1 MKYIII
7 LILILPILVSGQN
20 SNYKWGTQRIE
31 IEKDFNLSIFEL
43 KPLEENL
50 KTFLS
55 PDEENKFCLYMVD
68 DMNFEN
74 ICEVDLFKVMGFYQD
89 SLFFYFQATQ
99 ERPYNEEDDIGN
111 CIRKIIFGD
120 LIKFRWKVN
129 FKRKSEDG
137 DIFWEGGY
145 SGFGESET
153 EYYVSLHSLGTLTN
167 PSHSQYTFFTF
178 NRRFLDYIK
187 NKRMNIHPENKSKL
201 HSTELFTKYLVD
213 DYSLLS
219 EPIKE

>member
-1 MKYIII
+1 MKCIFI
-7 LILILPILVSGQN
+7 LFLILPILVSGQS
-20 SNYKWGTQRIE
+20 SNYKWGTERIE
-31 IEKDFNLSIFEL
+31 IVNHYNLSKFEL

-55 PDEENKFCLYMVD
+55 PEEENKFCLYMVD
-68 DMNFEN
+68 DMKFEN
-74 ICEVDLFKVMGFYQD
+74 ICDVNLFKVMGFYQD

-99 ERPYNEEDDIGN
+99 ERAYSEKDDIAK
-111 CIRKIIFGD
+111 CIRKVIFGD

-145 SGFGESET
+145 VGFGESKT
-153 EYYVSLHSLGTLTN
+153 EYYVSLHSLGTITN

-178 NRRFLDYIK
+178 SRRFLDYIK

-201 HSTELFTKYLVD
+201 HPTELFTKYLVD

-219 EPIKE
+219 EPFDD